1 MKTALDPD
9 DTTIAAFLALNDAR
23 NWSEFTSALRLFVVT
38 LAAGA
43 GGVRKP
49 GAMSLRS
56 LRLLRTAILMVLAVS
71 LAAYG
76 GQSLTRVWALK
87 KEVASLER
95 QVGVLRA
102 DTAKL
107 TAEVDRLR
115 TDPEYIEQIA
125 REKLGLVKPGERV
138 YKLPPATGSR

>member
-1 MKTALDPD
+1 
-9 DTTIAAFLALNDAR
+9 
-23 NWSEFTSALRLFVVT
+23 
-38 LAAGA
+38 
-43 GGVRKP
+43 
-49 GAMSLRS
+49 MSLRS
-56 LRLLRTAILMVLAVS
+56 RRLLRTAVLAVLAIS

-87 KEVASLER
+87 KEVEILER
-95 QVGVLRA
+95 EVGALRA
-102 DTAKL
+102 DTARL

-138 YKLPPATGSR
+138 YKLPPASGSR

>member
-1 MKTALDPD
+1 
-9 DTTIAAFLALNDAR
+9 
-23 NWSEFTSALRLFVVT
+23 
-38 LAAGA
+38 
-43 GGVRKP
+43 
-49 GAMSLRS
+49 MSLRS
-56 LRLLRTAILMVLAVS
+56 LRLLRTAVLAVLAIS

-87 KEVASLER
+87 KEVEILER
-95 QVGVLRA
+95 EVGTLRA
-102 DTAKL
+102 DTARL

-138 YKLPPATGSR
+138 YKLPPASGSR

>member
-1 MKTALDPD
+1 
-9 DTTIAAFLALNDAR
+9 
-23 NWSEFTSALRLFVVT
+23 
-38 LAAGA
+38 
-43 GGVRKP
+43 
-49 GAMSLRS
+49 MSLRS
-56 LRLLRTAILMVLAVS
+56 LRLVRTAVLAGLAIS

-87 KEVASLER
+87 KEVEILER
-95 QVGVLRA
+95 EVGALRS
-102 DTAKL
+102 DTARL

-138 YKLPPATGSR
+138 YKLPPASGSR

>member
-1 MKTALDPD
+1 
-9 DTTIAAFLALNDAR
+9 
-23 NWSEFTSALRLFVVT
+23 V
-38 LAAGA
+38 AGA
-43 GGVRKP
+43 RRLREP
-49 GAMSLRS
+49 RALSLRS
-56 LRLLRTAILMVLAVS
+56 RRLLRTAVLAVLAIS

-87 KEVASLER
+87 KEVEILER
-95 QVGVLRA
+95 EVGALRA
-102 DTAKL
+102 DTARL

-138 YKLPPATGSR
+138 YKLPPASGSR

>member
-1 MKTALDPD
+1 
-9 DTTIAAFLALNDAR
+9 
-23 NWSEFTSALRLFVVT
+23 
-38 LAAGA
+38 
-43 GGVRKP
+43 
-49 GAMSLRS
+49 
-56 LRLLRTAILMVLAVS
+56 
-71 LAAYG
+71 
-76 GQSLTRVWALK
+76 VWALK

-95 QVGVLRA
+95 EVGVLRA

>member
-1 MKTALDPD
+1 L
-9 DTTIAAFLALNDAR
+9 
-23 NWSEFTSALRLFVVT
+23 
-38 LAAGA
+38 
-43 GGVRKP
+43 
-49 GAMSLRS
+49 SLRS
-56 LRLLRTAILMVLAVS
+56 RRLLRTAVLAVLAIS

-87 KEVASLER
+87 KEVEILER
-95 QVGVLRA
+95 EVGALRA
-102 DTAKL
+102 NTARL

-138 YKLPPATGSR
+138 YKLPPASGSR